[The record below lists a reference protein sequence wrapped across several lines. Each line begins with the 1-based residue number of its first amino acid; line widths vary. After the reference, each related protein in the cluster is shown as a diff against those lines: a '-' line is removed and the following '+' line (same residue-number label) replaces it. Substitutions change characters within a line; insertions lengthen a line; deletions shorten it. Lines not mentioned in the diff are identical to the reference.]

1 MTHDRLV
8 RARAVLDERERLATA
23 ACGLS
28 GPMWRALRD
37 GVCEAGNLYGGWV
50 IQPGGYT
57 TAGEAQHIAASSPAT
72 VLREVAG
79 WRAALDLHEHAPW
92 VEESDNGTRVDHG
105 PYCRTCGH
113 TVTALCPTV
122 EAALTALGVTS

>member
-1 MTHDRLV
+1 MTPSDAADYRLV

-28 GPMWRALRD
+28 GPTWRALRD
-37 GVCEAGNLYGGWV
+37 GVCEAGNFYGGWV

-57 TAGEAQHIAASSPAT
+57 TASEAQHIAASSPAT

-79 WRAALDLHEHAPW
+79 WRRFLDLHVPNEAVREYWDPAA
-92 VEESDNGTRVDHG
+92 R
-105 PYCRTCGH
+105 CCGH
-113 TVTALCPTV
+113 DGLLWPCPSI
-122 EAALTALGVTS
+122 EAAYTALGVTS